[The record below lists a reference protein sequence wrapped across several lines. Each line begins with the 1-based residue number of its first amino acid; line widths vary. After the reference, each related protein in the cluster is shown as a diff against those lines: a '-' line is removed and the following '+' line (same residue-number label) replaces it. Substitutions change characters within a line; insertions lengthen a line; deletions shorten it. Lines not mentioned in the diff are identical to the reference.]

1 MLPFCRWLEQSS
13 VGANVRESLWLFPA
27 IETLHLLGMAALV
40 GTTAVFDLRLLGWM
54 LRRERVSELAGRLL
68 PWSWV
73 GFAVQVVT
81 GALLFTSEAV
91 KVYTNPAFRVKM
103 LLIFLAGVHALIF
116 HWSVYRDVASWD
128 DSGVLPV
135 GAKVAGFVSILLWIG
150 IVAAG
155 RFIGF
160 VLFCCFGIADR
171 PPGELTG
178 GDGQSS
184 ALRTGHA
191 ASGISSNLN
200 GRTSKFGWLQA
211 PATMGARGKCPF
223 YP

>member
-1 MLPFCRWLEQSS
+1 MLPFCRWLEQTSA
-13 VGANVRESLWLFPA
+13 GASVRESLWLFPA

-54 LRRERVSELAGRLL
+54 LRRGRVSALAGRLL

-73 GFAVQVVT
+73 GFAVHVVT

-91 KVYTNPAFRVKM
+91 KVYTNPAFRMKM

-116 HWSVYRDVASWD
+116 HWSVYRDVVSWD
-128 DSGVLPV
+128 DSGILPA

-160 VLFCCFGIADR
+160 V
-171 PPGELTG
+171 
-178 GDGQSS
+178 
-184 ALRTGHA
+184 
-191 ASGISSNLN
+191 
-200 GRTSKFGWLQA
+200 
-211 PATMGARGKCPF
+211 
-223 YP
+223 